1 MQLLVRH
8 PRKVVPTDAGR
19 AFHEHCDALI
29 SHVNSRLEAASTEVQ
44 GMSSGGTGR
53 LCILSDNQF
62 LTTFVCHMVR
72 HFLERYANIACEL
85 HVSER
90 ADSPGVKEVDCYV
103 CAQAPDRRKSI
114 GKLVGRLG
122 YGLYASPENIRVH
135 GTPMTPEDLALHA
148 AIKLR

>member
-90 ADSPGVKEVDCYV
+90 ADSPGVKEVDSSGLWLMPAFSPRTKSMAWGSNWCIFI
-103 CAQAPDRRKSI
+103 ASWPAP
-114 GKLVGRLG
+114 LG
-122 YGLYASPENIRVH
+122 IR
-135 GTPMTPEDLALHA
+135 
-148 AIKLR
+148 